1 MGTVRKRVSLA
12 MMTLQNEIH
21 TYVAEEMQK
30 GFEYPVTGI
39 KRGHLFKTILSKLS
53 PERRVKFFHETGRFQ
68 NIGNDNSEIKMTG
81 FLGTDWCPSLL
92 DDELFLEMYDKAV
105 QLQ

>member
-1 MGTVRKRVSLA
+1 
-12 MMTLQNEIH
+12 
-21 TYVAEEMQK
+21 
-30 GFEYPVTGI
+30 
-39 KRGHLFKTILSKLS
+39 
-53 PERRVKFFHETGRFQ
+53 
-68 NIGNDNSEIKMTG
+68 MTG